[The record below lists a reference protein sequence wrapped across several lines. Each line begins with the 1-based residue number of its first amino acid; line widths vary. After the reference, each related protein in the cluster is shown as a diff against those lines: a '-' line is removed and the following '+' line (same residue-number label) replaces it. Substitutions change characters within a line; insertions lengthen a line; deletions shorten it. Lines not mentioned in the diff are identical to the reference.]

1 MYNGKFMPDVNKQLL
16 SVLMEV
22 LKDKSTT
29 SVFLTSPFYCRLRKD
44 KNLISVIKTNI
55 WGLYCINGNK
65 IANLKVF
72 SGFPPIQIF
81 MQCYFPLSNYFFL
94 GWPPS
99 HSNIFAYIME
109 TVIQPAVFILSAAIA
124 KSTSCLFLR
133 VVTTTSICSNCFIC
147 GRIEAVQRR

>member
-72 SGFPPIQIF
+72 SGSPPSRFSCSAIFPSVTI
-81 MQCYFPLSNYFFL
+81 FFL
-94 GWPPS
+94 AGLPLTP
-99 HSNIFAYIME
+99 IY
-109 TVIQPAVFILSAAIA
+109 
-124 KSTSCLFLR
+124 
-133 VVTTTSICSNCFIC
+133 
-147 GRIEAVQRR
+147 

>member
-72 SGFPPIQIF
+72 SGFPPI
-81 MQCYFPLSNYFFL
+81 
-94 GWPPS
+94 
-99 HSNIFAYIME
+99 
-109 TVIQPAVFILSAAIA
+109 
-124 KSTSCLFLR
+124 
-133 VVTTTSICSNCFIC
+133 
-147 GRIEAVQRR
+147 